1 MRENDEWCKRALVYV
16 LRLTIAWVGVCATCL
31 LSLWCASVERW
42 DNRRQWR
49 RSSEFVPMDRGRW
62 RMNWMLEPRDRGPVD
77 GPWIA
82 STWRRRQAS
91 VHAKSRRCSPKSRQQ
106 LTKSRR
112 LRKDLVIGWLRTSGD
127 THRDCVGGVADTRLQ
142 LGLVVST
149 SKPRAASSTRLG
161 LKARRISGQH
171 ARTWHHRRPW
181 IKVKLLHKGIVA
193 VLCSKLNLDHFT
205 PEVK

>member
-112 LRKDLVIGWLRTSGD
+112 LHKDLVIGWLRTSGD

-142 LGLVVST
+142 LGLAIST
-149 SKPRAASSTRLG
+149 SKPRGSKFDAFGPQSSEDLGATRPHVASSETLKQGEASSWRDCGRPMFKTQLG
-161 LKARRISGQH
+161 PF
-171 ARTWHHRRPW
+171 RP
-181 IKVKLLHKGIVA
+181 
-193 VLCSKLNLDHFT
+193 
-205 PEVK
+205 